1 MILDA
6 WGWYIGKTQRDGYGE
21 GGGKGV
27 QCGGTRVYLWLIH
40 VDVWQNEYN
49 IVIKLQ
55 LKNKFIFKNFLKK
68 C

>member
-1 MILDA
+1 MTQKD
-6 WGWYIGKTQRDGYGE
+6 GTGKGGE
-21 GGGKGV
+21 GSSV
-27 QCGGTRVYLWLIH
+27 WGTRVYLWLIH